1 MDAIC
6 QPQALFCL
14 SLESELPINHK
25 EMGRVFNPLT
35 QPAVKNLSFDH
46 PIRQR
51 THLWGFLYRY
61 LSSLESYI
69 TDPTL
74 VSFSRSI
81 LRLTRTLIVVGF
93 LERGPEEVPR
103 SEVGVDEGSHSAID
117 LIDQATPRLRGE
129 TIREKEKSLSSQV
142 RKWAEPVRNRLMKMC
157 CGQRSLIANQ
167 GLTYNTLHAA
177 LIETLGM
184 QVRAYFGRHPLLK
197 FLMLRIRNPVA
208 GYEFS
213 LIATLFLCGFK
224 IKLICIPY
232 SCIHLTANLP
242 VCVAQAVNRR

>member
-1 MDAIC
+1 MDLLITCYLEHDLVFPVDAIC

-14 SLESELPINHK
+14 SLESEIPINHK

-35 QPAVKNLSFDH
+35 QPAVRNLSLDH
-46 PIRQR
+46 PVRQR
-51 THLWGFLYRY
+51 ADLWGFLYRY

-81 LRLTRTLIVVGF
+81 LRLTRTLVVVGF

-103 SEVGVDEGSHSAID
+103 SEMEVDEGTHTRIGP
-117 LIDQATPRLRGE
+117 IDQATPRLHGE
-129 TIREKEKSLSSQV
+129 TIREKDKSLSGQV
-142 RKWAEPVRNRLMKMC
+142 RKWVEPVRNRLMRMC
-157 CGQRSLIANQ
+157 CGQRSLIANE

-184 QVRAYFGRHPLLK
+184 QVR
-197 FLMLRIRNPVA
+197 
-208 GYEFS
+208 
-213 LIATLFLCGFK
+213 TLPGMR
-224 IKLICIPY
+224 Y
-232 SCIHLTANLP
+232 
-242 VCVAQAVNRR
+242 